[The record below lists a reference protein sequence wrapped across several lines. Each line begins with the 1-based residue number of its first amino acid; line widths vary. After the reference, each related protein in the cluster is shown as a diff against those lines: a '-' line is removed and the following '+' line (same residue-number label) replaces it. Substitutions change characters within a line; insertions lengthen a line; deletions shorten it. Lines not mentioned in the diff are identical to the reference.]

1 MVDPEIDIVIPWVDG
16 SDPEWQAVR
25 AEYSGETDL
34 KETWFR
40 DWGLL
45 PYVFRGIEKFAPW
58 IRKVHFVTWGHLPDW
73 LNTECEKLH
82 IVKHEDYIPK
92 EYLPTFNSN
101 AIELNF
107 HRIPDLAENFIL
119 FNDDM
124 FIISSVQPSDFYQN
138 GLPRRYGIHVP
149 NRLNKDDFFYY
160 PVNNTAIINEHF
172 NMRKSVL
179 GNITKWINPCY
190 GTNNFSTLLMLAF
203 PAFYGFYEAHLPVPY
218 QKATFKRVWGAESN
232 ILKQES
238 SNRFRTSTG
247 VSHWL
252 VENWSVAEGAFYPQ
266 SKKYGRAFYGN
277 DLNLNNLHTVI
288 DYITKQRGKLTCIND
303 GEIDEKDFDEVVLR
317 IKQAFETI
325 LPNPSSFEKQAGPS
339 RTQPKKSV

>member
-1 MVDPEIDIVIPWVDG
+1 VTDPEIDIVIPWVDG

-25 AEYSGETDL
+25 AEYSGETNLEDA
-34 KETWFR
+34 WFR

-45 PYVFRGIEKFAPW
+45 PYVFRGIETFAPW
-58 IRKVHFVTWGHLPDW
+58 VRKVHFVTWRHLPDW
-73 LNTECEKLH
+73 LNVECEKLN
-82 IVKHEDYIPK
+82 IVRHEDYIPK

-124 FIISSVQPSDFYQN
+124 FIISPVQPSDFYQN

-149 NRLNKDDFFYY
+149 NRLNKGDFFYY

-179 GNITKWINPCY
+179 GNIAKWINPCY
-190 GTNNFSTLLMLAF
+190 GTNNLSTLLMLAF
-203 PAFYGFYEAHLPVPY
+203 TAFYGFYEAHLPVPY
-218 QKATFKRVWGAESN
+218 QKATFKRVWEAESK
-232 ILKQES
+232 ILEQES

-252 VENWSVAEGAFYPQ
+252 IENWSIAEGAFYPQ
-266 SKKYGRAFYGN
+266 DKKYGRAFYAN
-277 DLNLNNLHTVI
+277 DLRLDNLHTVV
-288 DYITKQRGKLTCIND
+288 DYITKQKGKLTCIND
-303 GEIDEKDFDEVVLR
+303 GQIQKEEFEQAVSR
-317 IKQAFETI
+317 IGAAFEAI
-325 LPNPSSFEKQAGPS
+325 LPNPSSFEKQAGSSEIQS
-339 RTQPKKSV
+339 RTSV